1 MINYAIILA
10 AGRGLRM
17 MPLTQ
22 RKPKPM
28 LDVNGESLI
37 SHAIQQVI
45 RKIPNVAITVGYQ
58 GAMLAKHVIQQGV
71 AAVFN
76 TNGQGNAWWVFNT
89 LMRSIDEPVLV
100 LTCDNIM
107 DLDLDFI
114 EGHYNRL
121 NMPACMLVPVI
132 PVQGVEGDYIFDT
145 DGLVEN
151 LSRTDKTPVYCSG
164 IQVINPKQ
172 ICQITGNK
180 DDFYEVWQ
188 ILIEQKKLYC
198 SPAYPHPWLTVN
210 TPEQL
215 NFIKEKFK

>member
-45 RKIPNVAITVGYQ
+45 SKIPHVAITVGYQ
-58 GAMLAKHVIQQGV
+58 GAMLARHVIQQGV
-71 AAVFN
+71 ASVFN
-76 TNGQGNAWWVFNT
+76 TNGRGNAWWVFNT
-89 LMRSIDEPVLV
+89 LMCHINEPVLV

-114 EGHYNRL
+114 EGHYL
-121 NMPACMLVPVI
+121 GLGKPACMLVPVV
-132 PVQGVEGDYIFDT
+132 PVAGVDGDYISDT
-145 DGLVEN
+145 NGLVTN
-151 LSRTDKTPVYCSG
+151 LSRNDITPVYCSG
-164 IQVINPKQ
+164 IQVINPQHMGKLMHK
-172 ICQITGNK
+172 K
-180 DDFYEVWQ
+180 DDFYEIWQ
-188 ILIEQKKLYC
+188 TLIVQKKLYC

-215 NFIKEKFK
+215 DMIKEKLK